1 MAVAEGVKPEQMIQ
15 QLQGGLQRLIALLRG
30 AGIPVSVSALLDA
43 QRALGL
49 VNPASRRDVFSAL
62 RATLIKNA
70 AAHDVFAEAF
80 ALAWQPQPAARD
92 DTSGPARQPKKMNQ
106 RLADAM
112 HGEGAS
118 PASRTKQS
126 TVKTIIHEA
135 AGDSARSPAAA
146 SNRTY
151 SSSESLNNSDFGD
164 LTVSELEQVQKAIV
178 GLRAA
183 FRPRTRRRFTNAVRP
198 GAVDL
203 SRTLR
208 GAMQTGGIPVTVR
221 YRQYQH
227 RTPPL
232 VVLCD
237 VSGSMQIYS
246 RVLLLLAHTVAR
258 ARRDVSVFLF
268 GTRLSNVSRLIAE
281 QDADRGLEKVAASVP
296 DWRGGTRIGHCLRE
310 FRRDW
315 GRRVANS
322 TATVWLITDGLD
334 RDAGAGLREELHRLR
349 RHYRRLHWLNPLL
362 RFADYQPRAAG
373 AESIAEVADAAFAV
387 HNLQSLLQLAHHLD

>member
-1 MAVAEGVKPEQMIQ
+1 MAGADGVNPEQMIQ
-15 QLQGGLQRLIALLRG
+15 LLQGGLQRLISLLRG

-62 RATLIKNA
+62 RATLIKSQ
-70 AAHDVFAEAF
+70 AAHGVFAEAF
-80 ALAWQPQPAARD
+80 ALVWQHQPAARD
-92 DTSGPARQPKKMNQ
+92 NASGLARQPKKMNQ
-106 RLADAM
+106 RLADTI

-118 PASRTKQS
+118 PASQTNQP
-126 TVKTIIHEA
+126 TAITIIH
-135 AGDSARSPAAA
+135 AAA
-146 SNRTY
+146 ERSATFPATGNSKIY
-151 SSSESLNNSDFGD
+151 SFNESLNTSDFGD
-164 LTVSELEQVQKAIV
+164 LTVSERDQVQKAIV
-178 GLRAA
+178 ELQAV
-183 FRPRTRRRFTNAVRP
+183 FRPRTRRRFTNAASP
-198 GAVDL
+198 GALDL

-221 YRQYQH
+221 YRQYQR

-268 GTRLSNVSRLIAE
+268 GTRLSNVSRLIAA
-281 QDADRGLEKVAASVP
+281 QDADRALEKVAATVP
-296 DWRGGTRIGHCLRE
+296 DWRCGTRIGHCLRE

-315 GRRVANS
+315 VRRVANS

-334 RDAGAGLREELHRLR
+334 RDAGAGLREELHKLR
-349 RHYRRLHWLNPLL
+349 RHYRKLYWLNPLL

-373 AESIAEVADAAFAV
+373 AESIAEVADAAFAI
-387 HNLQSLLQLAHHLD
+387 HNLQSLLELAHHID